1 MTSSKM
7 KSRQEVPGIFRDT
20 SNQIIQASVYIGA
33 FFVTYL
39 TESVAIHHLPL
50 LSNAT
55 FRSMK
60 MLTKFYLIF
69 FLFLFQSCASPAQE
83 KEVQSLPIELEVSEA
98 SELIAQGDLLL
109 LDVRT
114 PGEVSQGYIEGAQNI
129 NISTWEEFKAGVDK
143 LDKTE
148 PVMVYCRVGGRSH
161 KAAVYLVE
169 SGFTQVY
176 DIKGGILAWNDAGE
190 PLIKE

>member
-1 MTSSKM
+1 M
-7 KSRQEVPGIFRDT
+7 SRQEIPDTFRDT

-39 TESVAIHHLPL
+39 TESAAIHHLPL
-50 LSNAT
+50 LSNTT
-55 FRSMK
+55 FRSMQ
-60 MLTKFYLIF
+60 MLPKFYLIF
-69 FLFLFQSCASPAQE
+69 FLFLFQSCSSPAQE
-83 KEVQSLPIELEVSEA
+83 KEVQSSPIEVEVSEA

-114 PGEVSQGYIEGAQNI
+114 PGEVSQGYIEGALNI
-129 NISTWEEFKAGVDK
+129 NVSAWEEFKAGVDK

-148 PVMVYCRVGGRSH
+148 PVMVYCKVGGRSH

-190 PLIKE
+190 PLIKD

>member
-1 MTSSKM
+1 M
-7 KSRQEVPGIFRDT
+7 
-20 SNQIIQASVYIGA
+20 
-33 FFVTYL
+33 
-39 TESVAIHHLPL
+39 
-50 LSNAT
+50 
-55 FRSMK
+55 
-60 MLTKFYLIF
+60 
-69 FLFLFQSCASPAQE
+69 
-83 KEVQSLPIELEVSEA
+83 
-98 SELIAQGDLLL
+98 L

-148 PVMVYCRVGGRSH
+148 PVMVYCKVGGRSH

-190 PLIKE
+190 PLIKD

>member
-7 KSRQEVPGIFRDT
+7 MSRQEVPGIFRDT

-39 TESVAIHHLPL
+39 TESVVIHHLPL
-50 LSNAT
+50 LYNAT
-55 FRSMK
+55 FRSMQ
-60 MLTKFYLIF
+60 MLPKFYLIF

-83 KEVQSLPIELEVSEA
+83 KEVQSFPIELEVSEA

>member
-1 MTSSKM
+1 M
-7 KSRQEVPGIFRDT
+7 SRQEVPGIFRDT

-39 TESVAIHHLPL
+39 TESVVIHHLPL
-50 LSNAT
+50 LYNAT
-55 FRSMK
+55 FRSMQ
-60 MLTKFYLIF
+60 MLPKFYLIF

-83 KEVQSLPIELEVSEA
+83 KEVQSFPIELEVSEA